1 MLNVTVGVVPE
12 TTPAVFNKRFMEKVM
27 ADNKNKTEKKKF
39 RLSSRNKR
47 TLWCY
52 AILSTQII
60 GLVVFVLYPT
70 LWAWGKAFYYD
81 VDVPSQLRFVGLD
94 NFKRIFTTDRTYW
107 QSWWTTFIFTIGKM
121 PFELPIAMLLAVC
134 LTRKSIKAKGFFRA
148 IYYLPAVI
156 SSAIIGL
163 IMSSMFDYFG
173 VVNKWLID
181 LGILEKPLNWF
192 GDTGSAMAMLV
203 IMSTWASFGTNVL
216 YFMGALNNVPTDVIE
231 SATID
236 GATPWQIFINVK
248 LPIMAPVLQTVIL
261 LALNGTLHTGE
272 FILATTNGAPYGSTY
287 TVMAYQ
293 VGKYVKGFGASQ
305 VVDLGYGAAVCVLTS
320 IFMMIIAFGYN
331 KLTKKLQNIY

>member
-1 MLNVTVGVVPE
+1 
-12 TTPAVFNKRFMEKVM
+12 M
-27 ADNKNKTEKKKF
+27 ADNKMRTEKKKF
-39 RLSSRNKR
+39 RLSSRNRR

-60 GLVVFVLYPT
+60 GLLVFTLYPT
-70 LWAWGKAFYYD
+70 LWAWSKAFYYD
-81 VDVPSQLRFVGLD
+81 IDVPSKVQFVGLD
-94 NFKRIFTTDRTYW
+94 NFKRIFTTDKTYW
-107 QSWWTTFIFTIGKM
+107 RSWWVTFVFTIGKM

-134 LTRKSIKAKGFFRA
+134 LTRKSIKGKGFFRA
-148 IYYLPAVI
+148 IYYLPTVI
-156 SSAIIGL
+156 STAIVGL

-173 VVNKWLID
+173 VMNKWLTA
-181 LGILEKPLNWF
+181 LGIIDKPQDWF
-192 GDTGSAMAMLV
+192 GKYGSAMAMLV
-203 IMSTWASFGTNVL
+203 VMSTWHSFGLNVL
-216 YFMGALNNVPTDVIE
+216 YFMGALNNVPTEVIE

-236 GATPWQIFINVK
+236 GATPWQAFIKVK

-261 LALNGTLHTGE
+261 LALNGTLHTGG

-293 VGKYVKGFGASQ
+293 VGKYVKGFGAAM